1 MGMKCNFIVASRGDA
16 AARLRD
22 LPPLDVAASD
32 ALATEILGK
41 RSWGRRRRSHRTG
54 DLVRDVYPR
63 DGEIAVA
70 VYGDLIIAAY
80 EDVSVEWTMEA
91 VPDWGYPILKDHDVD
106 AFVLHSVVSMGVFA
120 FWRNDETVR
129 VFGGADRE
137 LFVDEGTPLP
147 FEHGFDAE
155 EDTYGSLTERAI
167 FDRLGY
173 SYEGP
178 RSADGFDPA
187 SVPLLVYR

>member
-1 MGMKCNFIVASRGDA
+1 MGMKCNFIVASTSDP

-54 DLVRDVYPR
+54 DLVSDVYSR
-63 DGEIAVA
+63 DGEVA
-70 VYGDLIIAAY
+70 IGVYGDLIIAAY
-80 EDVSVEWTMEA
+80 DDVSIEWTMEA

-137 LFVDEGTPLP
+137 LFIDEGTPLP
-147 FEHGFDAE
+147 FERGFDAE
-155 EDTYGSLTERAI
+155 EDSYGSITERAL
-167 FDRLGY
+167 FDRLGF

-178 RSADGFDPA
+178 RWTDSFDPR
-187 SVPLLVYR
+187 SVALLVYR